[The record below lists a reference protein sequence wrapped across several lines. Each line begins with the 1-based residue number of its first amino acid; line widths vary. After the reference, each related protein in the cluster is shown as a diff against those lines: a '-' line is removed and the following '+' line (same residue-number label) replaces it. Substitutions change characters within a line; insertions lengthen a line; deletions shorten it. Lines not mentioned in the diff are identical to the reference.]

1 MIISP
6 VIVVGCARSGTTLL
20 YQLLSEVP
28 ELWSIGFESKAII
41 EHYHHPS
48 VKGWSSGSLD
58 ASDLT
63 EESHSFLTDAFIRQS
78 APGTYWRHVN
88 AFRRRLANIPIY
100 HSLKQYGR
108 SNRAGSSLSSRTP
121 QMGLNAFRFLAA
133 FYGRQAE
140 ARFRSIRLLEKTP
153 ENCLRLPF
161 LQALFPD
168 MRVIFLTRDGRA
180 NIHSLME
187 GWRNSHY
194 FPGYDVP
201 AEVTIQ
207 GQVRGRWAFTLIPGW
222 QDLVDRPLAEVCAYQ
237 WVRVNEAV
245 LDYIAQPAR
254 RPVLVVRYEDLVDDP
269 AEVLSRIGKFLKI
282 NPQSIPAFDNGLPEV
297 NVITRPA
304 QEKWR
309 NLPVETMTLIKPII
323 TPMMAQLGYHS
334 DESIDPVDITSS

>member
-28 ELWSIGFESKAII
+28 ELWSIGYESKAII
-41 EHYHHPS
+41 ERYHHPS
-48 VKGWSSGSLD
+48 IKDWSSGSLD
-58 ASDLT
+58 AADLT
-63 EESHSFLTDAFIRQS
+63 EESRSYMTNAFIRQS
-78 APGTYWRHVN
+78 APGTYWRYVN
-88 AFRRRLANIPIY
+88 AFRRRLGGNFFY
-100 HSLKQYGR
+100 QSLKQYGR
-108 SNRAGSSLSSRTP
+108 SNRAGSTLSSRTP
-121 QMGLNAFRFLAA
+121 QAGLNVFRFLAA
-133 FYGRQAE
+133 FYGRQAK
-140 ARFRSIRLLEKTP
+140 ARSRSIRLLEKTP

-187 GWRNSHY
+187 GWRNPHY

-201 AEVTIQ
+201 AKVTIQ
-207 GQVRGRWAFTLIPGW
+207 DQMRGRWAFTLIPGW

-245 LDYIAQPAR
+245 LDYLARPAA
-254 RPVLVVRYEDLVDDP
+254 RPVLVVSYEDLVDDP
-269 AEVLSRIGKFLKI
+269 AEVLSRIEKFLKI
-282 NPQSIPAFDNGLPEV
+282 DPQSIPAFDRGLPEV
-297 NVITRPA
+297 NVITRPD

-309 NLPVETMTLIKPII
+309 NLSVETMALIEPII
-323 TPMMAQLGYHS
+323 TPMMVRLGYHS
-334 DESIDPVDITSS
+334 DESIAPVDIRFS